1 MEDIVNRQEKRKA
14 DRQATAIVKNAK
26 IDMVK
31 WVEDIGYQPTDLEAL
46 AWQKGYIAGVSRVSQ
61 YKEDDK

>member
-31 WVEDIGYQPTDLEAL
+31 WVQDIGYQPTDLEAL
-46 AWQKGYIAGVSRVSQ
+46 AWQKGYIAGVSRVNQ